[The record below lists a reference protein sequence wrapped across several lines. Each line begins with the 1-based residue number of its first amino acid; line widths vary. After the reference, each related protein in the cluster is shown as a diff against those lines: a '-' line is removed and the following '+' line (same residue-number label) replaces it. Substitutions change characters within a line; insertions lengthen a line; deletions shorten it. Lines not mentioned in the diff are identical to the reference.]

1 MPRLQHRKNN
11 KLTRLLW
18 HNLNRK
24 TSHYFNLGYPT
35 ANRSK
40 ERMLHPNHTRYS
52 STQNFEVPTLL
63 FTGAK
68 FMLNL
73 SKTAAHGRHAIRR
86 HWGHPQSTHWR
97 GRSKASSHTSWA
109 SHSRHWWCRQS
120 KRQQL
125 SIHVLQ
131 QKAHLIHISTT
142 LMFNLLRMLRMKD
155 AKEEDLS
162 TTNISEHSNCWQ
174 HNIK

>member
-24 TSHYFNLGYPT
+24 TSHYFNLGSPT

-40 ERMLHPNHTRYS
+40 ERMLHPNHTRYC
-52 STQNFEVPTLL
+52 STQNLEVPTLL
-63 FTGAK
+63 FIGTE
-68 FMLNL
+68 FMLYS
-73 SKTAAHGRHAIRR
+73 SKTAAHGWHTIRR

-97 GRSKASSHTSWA
+97 GRSKA